1 VGLPWRSWK
10 ERLMGAREGDGGHGG
25 GRPEE
30 AGQGEGVSA
39 SLRLLVVQND
49 PESGPGT
56 LERAL
61 MAGGA
66 DLEFWLPFRGEA
78 APPLEGFAG
87 VLAFGGTVN
96 PDEDEEEPWLS
107 EVRGRLGEVLERGL
121 PFLGV
126 CLGGQLL
133 AQAAGG
139 EASSETHPSEI
150 GWSRLEVAD
159 ETGHDPLFG
168 GLRDG
173 ERVFQHHSYGI
184 SAPPGATV
192 LATTKGDHQLF
203 RVGETAWGVQ
213 FHLEVDLPV
222 LAIKLVTSLDELK
235 QDSIDAKALREES
248 ARHVDRLRELGEQV
262 AYRFLAL
269 CTHDTTKGDA

>member
-1 VGLPWRSWK
+1 
-10 ERLMGAREGDGGHGG
+10 
-25 GRPEE
+25 
-30 AGQGEGVSA
+30 
-39 SLRLLVVQND
+39 VQND
-49 PESGPGT
+49 PESGLGT
-56 LERAL
+56 LEHAL
-61 MAGGA
+61 MEGGA
-66 DLEFWLPFRGEA
+66 DLEFWLPFRGED
-78 APPLEGFAG
+78 APPLDGFAG

-107 EVRGRLGEVLERGL
+107 EVRDLVGAAVERGL

-139 EASSETHPSEI
+139 EACSETHPDEI
-150 GWSRLEVAD
+150 GWSELEVAD
-159 ETGHDPLFG
+159 EVKRDPLFG

-184 SAPPGATV
+184 TAPPEATV
-192 LATTKGDHQLF
+192 LAHTEGDHQLF
-203 RVGETAWGVQ
+203 RVGESAWGAQ

-222 LAIKLVTSLDELK
+222 LAIKLVTSLEELEGA
-235 QDSIDAKALREES
+235 SIDAKTLRLES
-248 ARHVDRLRELGEQV
+248 AENVERLRALGEQV

-269 CTHDTTKGDA
+269 CTHDTTEGEAA

>member
-1 VGLPWRSWK
+1 
-10 ERLMGAREGDGGHGG
+10 MGAREGDGGHGG

-78 APPLEGFAG
+78 APPLDGFAG
-87 VLAFGGTVN
+87 VLAFGGAVN
-96 PDEDEEEPWLS
+96 PDEDEEQPWLS
-107 EVRGRLGEVLERGL
+107 EVREYVGGVLERGV
-121 PFLGV
+121 PD
-126 CLGGQLL
+126 LGGGLVAELL

-150 GWSRLEVAD
+150 GWSELEVAD
-159 ETGHDPLFG
+159 EVGQDPLFG

-184 SAPPGATV
+184 TAPPDATV
-192 LATTKGDHQLF
+192 LATTEGDHQLF
-203 RVGETAWGVQ
+203 RVGEAAWGVQ

-222 LAIKLVTSLDELK
+222 LAIKLVTSLDELEGA
-235 QDSIDAKALREES
+235 SIDAKTLREES
-248 ARHVDRLRELGEQV
+248 AQNGDRLRELGEQV

-269 CTHDTTKGDA
+269 CTKDATKGDA